1 MAGYQVNGDGDGDG
15 ETRPQLG
22 MFEDAEREQAI
33 GSLDDEDGSQWQI
46 LVGLE
51 QVSGDLVRGRLSF
64 RRGEERYDTAPVILE
79 ETAARVVRRAS
90 ELPKAML
97 LQLLISARG

>member
-1 MAGYQVNGDGDGDG
+1 MAGYQVNGGGDEEG
-15 ETRPQLG
+15 RPQLG
-22 MFEDAEREQAI
+22 MWDDADREQAI
-33 GSLDDEDGSQWQI
+33 GTLDDEGGRQWQT
-46 LVGLE
+46 LVVLE

-79 ETAARVVRRAS
+79 ETAARVVRRAT

-97 LQLLISARG
+97 LQLLLSAQG

>member
-1 MAGYQVNGDGDGDG
+1 MAGSHVNGGDDDG
-15 ETRPQLG
+15 RPQLQ
-22 MFEDAEREQAI
+22 MWDDSEREQALGTI
-33 GSLDDEDGSQWQI
+33 DDGSCQWQT
-46 LVGLE
+46 LVVFE

-79 ETAARVVRRAS
+79 ETVARVVRRAD

-97 LQLLISARG
+97 LQLLLSARG